1 MYAGRARG
9 VPARAWRNVMCPER
23 DQDEPEA
30 SRPARGDL
38 EQREERSSERDVAAT
53 ERDEAADQ
61 RDRAADAL
69 DEAAGESERRSVR
82 RLIRASERGP
92 KDRAR
97 AAAERADA
105 ARDRG
110 EATTER
116 KAVARRL
123 ERAAQESD
131 EAAEERDRAADALDE
146 EAGQIDRAS
155 AIQSVR
161 DSQRGPDARARA
173 ASGRAEAASDRQVAA
188 RDREH
193 AAEDR
198 EASPTDELDGARRRG
213 AGRVGARRRAAGL
226 VELPRE
232 IDRACQRDEPLVAAF
247 VAVDDREQVTAIH
260 GHQAGNDLLAAVG
273 GALGKSLRSYD
284 LIIRVG
290 ADEFLCVL
298 SDITVEEA
306 RHSVAAVGER
316 LAAGQA
322 GKSIA
327 VGIAQLEPDDSSGD
341 LIARA
346 VAARLTTR
354 DRP

>member
-1 MYAGRARG
+1 MLGERAG

-30 SRPARGDL
+30 SRPAREDL
-38 EQREERSSERDVAAT
+38 GQREERSSERDVAAT

-97 AAAERADA
+97 AASERADA

-131 EAAEERDRAADALDE
+131 EAAERRDRAADALDE

-198 EASPTDELDGARRRG
+198 EASPTDELTGARRRG
-213 AGRVGARRRAAGL
+213 AGL
-226 VELPRE
+226 VELRRE
-232 IDRACQRDEPLVAAF
+232 IDRARQRDEPLVAAF
-247 VAVDDREQVTAIH
+247 VAVDDLEQVNATH
-260 GHQAGNDLLAAVG
+260 GHQAGNELLAAVG

-290 ADEFLCVL
+290 GDEFLCVL

-306 RHSVAAVGER
+306 RQRVAAVGER
-316 LAAGQA
+316 LAGGQA
-322 GKSIA
+322 GGSIS
-327 VGIAQLEPDDSSGD
+327 VGVAQLEPDDSPGD

-346 VAARLTTR
+346 DAARLTTR